1 MNSWVMRILSK
12 VQQTFAF
19 QLVFF
24 IFIFTLLIF
33 ILMFAVNSYMTR
45 RIMVQNAEQIA
56 RNLSWESINKIEGI
70 LSGIEDLTSSTA
82 LLIGSGVLT
91 EGSQS
96 SYINDLIKLKD
107 EIVAV
112 TVAFTPE
119 YLAQNS
125 SHRSYIYNLSQ
136 LEYAQTDVTLQ
147 AKAYPMEDWFLIP
160 SAKKTDYWSE
170 PWIDQNIGT
179 FPITSYSVPI
189 VKMNKVIGIVR
200 ADISLDVLQ
209 QIVSSVK
216 LLKTGYAILITG
228 NGTFVTHPADSLILN
243 YSIFSY
249 AKQIEEPVLQD
260 IGRGMVRGKSS
271 FVRLQKTKMF
281 SQRWLYY
288 ASISLNK
295 WSIGVI
301 FPDNEIMADLRK
313 VNLIFTAILGFGL
326 IILLTLIYGRIRT
339 IFRPLKTLVSA
350 ANKIGSGDFN
360 VKVPETKLNNEVSM
374 LSASF
379 SKMQSELKSYMENLV
394 KTTLEKD
401 KISSEIRFAAQI
413 QQRII
418 PSNKNLLT
426 DVNEVSVFGILE
438 AADEIGGDLYDA
450 FMIDDKRLCFAIAD
464 VFGKGIVASML
475 MTMVQT
481 LIRSQSKY
489 SQTAVDIVREV
500 NTYLCENNKQSNF
513 ITMIV
518 GILDLKTGIVEFCNA
533 GHTPIY
539 IRKSDRR
546 CVRYGDTHCT
556 ALGMFEDLKI
566 ESSTLQLDMQDFI
579 ILFTDGITE
588 AMSDKEAFFGYQRLE
603 ELICSLQNPT
613 PEGLVKTILN
623 DVRSFTGQENQT
635 DDLSILVIR
644 FNHPK
649 S

>member
-1 MNSWVMRILSK
+1 MRILNRF
-12 VQQTFAF
+12 QQTFAF

-33 ILMFAVNSYMTR
+33 VLMFAINSYMTR
-45 RIMVQNAEQIA
+45 KIMVQNAEQTA

-70 LSGIEDLTSSTA
+70 LSGIEELTATTA
-82 LLIGSGVLT
+82 HLIGSGILT
-91 EGSQS
+91 ETSQQEYLS
-96 SYINDLIKLKD
+96 DLINRKA

-112 TVAFTPE
+112 TIAFTQE
-119 YLAQNS
+119 Q
-125 SHRSYIYNLSQ
+125 LSQ
-136 LEYAQTDVTLQ
+136 KQNRYSYVYNFDQNKLSQVDITLQ
-147 AKAYPMEDWFLIP
+147 AKDYQIEDWFLIP
-160 SAKKTDYWSE
+160 VAKNSDYWSE
-170 PWIDQNIGT
+170 PWIDKLIGT
-179 FPITSYSVPI
+179 FPITSFSVPI
-189 VKMNKVIGIVR
+189 LNNNEVIGIVR
-200 ADISLDVLQ
+200 ADVSLEVLQ
-209 QIVSSVK
+209 QIVSSVR

-243 YSIFSY
+243 YTIFSY
-249 AKQIEEPVLQD
+249 AKQIEEPALHN
-260 IGRGMVRGKSS
+260 IGREMVKGSSS
-271 FVRLQKTKMF
+271 FIRLQKSKIY
-281 SQRWLYY
+281 SQRWLYF
-288 ASISLNK
+288 APISLNK

-301 FPDNEIMADLRK
+301 FPDNEIMADLKK
-313 VNLIFTAILGFGL
+313 VNLIFSAILSFGL
-326 IILLTLIYGRIRT
+326 ILLLALIYTRIRT
-339 IFRPLKTLVSA
+339 IFRPLQTLVSA
-350 ANKIGSGDFN
+350 TSKIGSGDFN
-360 VKVPETKLNNEVSM
+360 VKVPETKLNNEVSL
-374 LSASF
+374 LSNSF
-379 SKMQSELKSYMENLV
+379 TKMQSELKTYMDNLV
-394 KTTLEKD
+394 KTTVEKD

-418 PSNKNLLT
+418 PSNINLLT

-450 FMIDDKRLCFAIAD
+450 FMIDERRLCFAIAD

-481 LIRSQSKY
+481 LIRSQAKY

-500 NTYLCENNKQSNF
+500 NTYLCDNNKQSNF

-518 GILDLKTGIVEFCNA
+518 GILDLKTGSVEFCNA

-539 IRKSDRR
+539 IRKSDRQ

-556 ALGMFEDLKI
+556 ALGMFADLEI
-566 ESSTLQLDMQDFI
+566 ESSILQLDMQDFI

-649 S
+649 Y

>member
-1 MNSWVMRILSK
+1 MQFLSK
-12 VQQTFAF
+12 VKQTFAF

-24 IFIFTLLIF
+24 IFILTLLIF
-33 ILMFAVNSYMTR
+33 MLMYAVNTYMTR
-45 RIMVQNAEQIA
+45 KIMVQNAEQIA

-70 LSGIEDLTSSTA
+70 LSGIEELTSTTA
-82 LLIGSGVLT
+82 RLIGSGVLN
-91 EGSQS
+91 EAAQP
-96 SYINDLIKLKD
+96 SYFSDLIKQKD
-107 EIVAV
+107 EIMAV
-112 TVAFTPE
+112 TIAFLPD
-119 YLAQNS
+119 YLSRNSNKRSCIFTLNQN
-125 SHRSYIYNLSQ
+125 
-136 LEYAQTDVTLQ
+136 ECVQTDITPQ
-147 AKAYPMEDWFLIP
+147 ARDYLIEDWFLIP
-160 SAKKTDYWSE
+160 VSKKTDYWSE
-170 PWIDQNIGT
+170 PWIDKNIGT

-189 VKMNKVIGIVR
+189 FRNNQVIGIVR
-200 ADISLDVLQ
+200 ADISLEVLQ
-209 QIVSSVK
+209 QIVSTVK

-243 YSIFSY
+243 YTIFSY
-249 AKQIEEPVLQD
+249 AKQVNEPFLYD
-260 IGRGMVRGKSS
+260 IGREMVQGKSS
-271 FVRLQKTKMF
+271 FIRLQKSQKF
-281 SQRWLYY
+281 SQRWLYF
-288 ASISLNK
+288 APVSLNK
-295 WSIGVI
+295 WSFGVI

-313 VNLIFTAILGFGL
+313 VNLIFSAILGFGL
-326 IILLTLIYGRIRT
+326 IILLALIYTRIRT
-339 IFRPLKTLVSA
+339 IFKPLRTLVNV

-360 VKVPETKLNNEVSM
+360 VKVPDPKLNNEVSL
-374 LSASF
+374 LSDSF
-379 SKMQSELKSYMENLV
+379 SKMQSELKTYMDNLV
-394 KTTLEKD
+394 KTTVEKD
-401 KISSEIRFAAQI
+401 KISAEIRFAAQI

-450 FMIDDKRLCFAIAD
+450 FMIDERRLCFAIAD

-481 LIRSQSKY
+481 LIRSQAKY
-489 SQTAVDIVREV
+489 SQTAVDIIREV
-500 NTYLCENNKQSNF
+500 NAYLCENNKQSNF

-539 IRKSDRR
+539 IRKSDQQ
-546 CVRYGDTHCT
+546 CIRYGDTHCT
-556 ALGMFEDLKI
+556 ALGMFEDLEI
-566 ESSTLQLDMQDFI
+566 VSSTLQLDMQDFI

-613 PEGLVKTILN
+613 PEGIVKTILN